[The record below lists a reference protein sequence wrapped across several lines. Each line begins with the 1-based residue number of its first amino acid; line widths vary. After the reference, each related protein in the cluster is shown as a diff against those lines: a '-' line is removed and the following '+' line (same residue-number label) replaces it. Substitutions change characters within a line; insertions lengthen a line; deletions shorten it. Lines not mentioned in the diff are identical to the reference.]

1 MGSTWDEKAVFLA
14 AIELP
19 PEERAAYLQTAC
31 PDDAARQRIESL
43 LQHHETVTRQ
53 VLHAVPPGERP
64 STAGMPSRIEEFQI
78 IRRIGEGGMGV
89 VYLAEDLILGRRVAL
104 KVLSPSLTGSEQAL
118 ARFRT
123 EARSTA
129 AIKHPGIVPVY
140 KFGFDGTTHYIAS
153 EYVDGPTLA
162 EVIETQRGRRAGP
175 VAMGDLKTWCR
186 QAAEMISAVAD
197 ALDAAHRNQIIH
209 RDVKPGNILIDKER
223 GPRLTDFG
231 IAKHLTEEARGNQ
244 TTVIGSCHYMS
255 PEQASIASKKIDQR
269 SDIFSLGVVL
279 YELISLR
286 RPFTGGTQQEILR
299 ALSEKDPVRLRLLD
313 SRIPRDIEVIC
324 HKALEK
330 HPADRYQTAAH
341 IAADLR
347 CFLEDRPILAT
358 PPSLGRKTRY
368 WVTKHRQMVL
378 VAACVFL
385 ALTGLTLYWLL
396 RAAHNETLAWF
407 SVMSDTPGAKVLL
420 QEISQT
426 TFEVDPKARQIG
438 LTPIR
443 IHRLPIGHYR
453 ITVQQPDGPGF
464 VEFNASLFTAGSE
477 EQIDYFVHDPG
488 TSFQFTSSETKSR
501 HGFFLAQDE
510 TEANKDMVL
519 VEGGDYIIGWH
530 LTDESLQI
538 RRRRV
543 TLPAFYIDKYE
554 VSNAEYK
561 QFIEST
567 GYPIP
572 GHWKQFGFPA
582 EFGDHPVSVINM
594 EDAEAYARWRGKRL
608 PTAWE
613 WQAAM
618 RTKEGWDYPWGNDW
632 AARPNLVTP
641 AVEDYESIQSWD
653 ERGLIQFNSRR
664 TFPVRTP
671 DQCIS
676 QSGIFHGFG
685 NVREFTGTAI
695 APDGVMIFGR
705 YWLDSPE
712 HSTLGRGRSYLIHG
726 KTYQVGFRCARS
738 ALVIRSN

>member
-53 VLHAVPPGERP
+53 VLHAVPPGEMP
-64 STAGMPSRIEEFQI
+64 SAAGMPSRIEEFQI
-78 IRRIGEGGMGV
+78 IRQIGEGGMGV

-140 KFGFDGTTHYIAS
+140 KFGFDGKTHYIAS

-162 EVIETQRGRRAGP
+162 EVIETQRGRRTGP
-175 VAMGDLKTWCR
+175 VALGDLKTWCR

-231 IAKHLTEEARGNQ
+231 IAKHLTEEARTNQ

-255 PEQASIASKKIDQR
+255 PEQASIASKKVDQR

-279 YELISLR
+279 YELVALR
-286 RPFTGGTQQEILR
+286 RPFTGGTQNEILR
-299 ALSEKDPVRLRLLD
+299 ALSEKDPVRLRVLD

-330 HPADRYQTAAH
+330 HPADRYQTAGH

-347 CFLEDRPILAT
+347 CFLDDRPILAT

-368 WVTKHRQMVL
+368 WISKHRQMVL
-378 VAACVFL
+378 VAACALL
-385 ALTGLTLYWLL
+385 AVTGLTLFWLL

-407 SVMSDTPGAKVLL
+407 SVISDTPGAKVLL

-426 TFEVDPKARQIG
+426 TFEVDPEARQIG
-438 LTPIR
+438 VTPIG
-443 IHRLPIGHYR
+443 IHRLPVGHYR
-453 ITVQQPDGPGF
+453 ITVQQPNGPGF
-464 VEFNASLFTAGSE
+464 VEFNASLFKAGSD

-488 TSFQFTSSETKSR
+488 TSFQFTNSDTKSR
-501 HGFFLAQDE
+501 HGFFLAQNE
-510 TEANKDMVL
+510 TEANADMVL
-519 VEGGDYIIGWH
+519 VEAGDYIVGWH

-543 TLPAFYIDKYE
+543 SLPAFYIDKYE

-561 QFIEST
+561 QFIELT
-567 GYPIP
+567 GYPLP
-572 GHWKQFGFPA
+572 KFWRLYGYDPKYD
-582 EFGDHPVSVINM
+582 DHPVLGIPV
-594 EDAEAYARWRGKRL
+594 EEAEAYARWRGKRL

-618 RTKEGWDYPWGNDW
+618 RTKEGWDYPWGNEWQAQPQIKEATLDDFKQL
-632 AARPNLVTP
+632 R
-641 AVEDYESIQSWD
+641 SWD
-653 ERGLIQFNSRR
+653 EVLIVDLGGRGTVPTRSHDPSVSKL
-664 TFPVRTP
+664 
-671 DQCIS
+671 
-676 QSGIFHGFG
+676 GIVHGFG
-685 NVREFTGTAI
+685 NVREITGSTI
-695 APDGVMIFGR
+695 NPNGVLTQGR
-705 YWLDSPE
+705 SWMEPPE
-712 HSTLGRGRSYLIHG
+712 YQTLGKGNTYLLHG
-726 KTYQVGFRCARS
+726 SDPFTGFRCAKS
-738 ALVIRSN
+738 KIGILQP